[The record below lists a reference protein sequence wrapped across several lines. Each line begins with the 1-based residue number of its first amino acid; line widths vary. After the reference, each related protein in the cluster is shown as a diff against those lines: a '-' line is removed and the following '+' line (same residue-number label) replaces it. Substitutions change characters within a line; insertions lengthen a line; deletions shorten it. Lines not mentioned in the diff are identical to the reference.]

1 MSEVRVRMAPSPT
14 GEDLH
19 IGNLYTAMMN
29 WVWAQKNSGKFIVR
43 IEDTDRERF
52 VQGAEERILQT
63 LADFGL
69 NNDEGPNV
77 GGPYAP
83 YRQSE
88 RLEIYKKYALE
99 LVTKNAAYFCFCSKE
114 RLEEIRSTEADTNQ
128 RKKHWEYCRIDSV
141 EEVQTRISAG
151 EKYVVRLK
159 VPENED
165 IVFTDLIRGEIKI
178 NSSQVDD
185 QVLLKSDG
193 FPTYHLGV
201 VVDDYLMK
209 ISHIIRAEEWISS
222 TPKHV
227 LLYKAF
233 GWEMP
238 IFAHMPIL
246 RNSDKSKL
254 SKRKNPVWVS
264 WFLKDGYLPEAILN
278 YLATMGWSH
287 PDQREVFSMEEFRQK
302 FDLKDVSPVGPA
314 FDLVKL
320 DWMNGEYIRAMTD
333 EELTKKLQAYLVDHP
348 AKDKIAPVVPL
359 VKERIKKLSDFIPL
373 TDFLFEEPEWDMQVF
388 ERLKIHDLRFKIE
401 KVEEVFEKNMGHWTT
416 EKFAEE
422 YRNLAKELS
431 ISNTD
436 IFQLLRIGVTGQ
448 LVSPPL
454 FESIQILGEE
464 KVLERFKKVKAFLDN
479 PPQQPKY

>member
-1 MSEVRVRMAPSPT
+1 MSDVRVRIAPSPT

-29 WVWAQKNSGKFIVR
+29 WVWAQKNHGKFIVR

-52 VQGAEERILQT
+52 VPGAEERILQT

-77 GGPYAP
+77 GGEYAP
-83 YRQSE
+83 YKQSE

-99 LVTKNAAYFCFCSKE
+99 LVTKNVAYYCFCSKE
-114 RLEEIRSTEADTNQ
+114 RLEEIRNSETATNL
-128 RKKHWEYCRIDSV
+128 RKKHWEYCQIGSA
-141 EEVQTRISAG
+141 EEVEKRIANG
-151 EKYVVRLK
+151 EKYVIRLK
-159 VPENED
+159 VPQNED

-178 NSSQVDD
+178 NSDQVDD

-193 FPTYHLGV
+193 FPTYHLAV

-264 WFLKDGYLPEAILN
+264 WFLKEGYLSEAILN

-287 PDQREVFSMEEFRQK
+287 PEQKEIFSMEEFIQK
-302 FDLKDVSPVGPA
+302 FELKDVSPVGPA
-314 FDLVKL
+314 FDIVKL
-320 DWMNGEYIRAMTD
+320 DWINGEYIRSMSD
-333 EELTKKLQAYLVDHP
+333 QELTKKLQDYLVDHP
-348 AKDKIAPVVPL
+348 SKDHIAPVVPL
-359 VKERIKKLSDFIPL
+359 IKERIKKLSDFIPL
-373 TDFLFEEPEWDMQVF
+373 TDFFFEEPEYDMEVF
-388 ERLKIHDLRFKIE
+388 KKLRITNYEIIMNRLI
-401 KVEEVFEKNMGHWTT
+401 EVFEQNKGNWDS

-422 YRNLAKELS
+422 YRLLATELE
-431 ISNTD
+431 ISNTTM
-436 IFQLLRIGVTGQ
+436 FQLLRVAFTGQ

-454 FESIQILGEE
+454 FESIQILGED
-464 KVLERFKKVKAFLDN
+464 KAIQRFKKAKEFIEN
-479 PPQQPKY
+479 PPQEPTY

>member
-1 MSEVRVRMAPSPT
+1 MSGVRVRIAPSPT

-29 WVWAQKNSGKFIVR
+29 WVWAQKNHGKFIVR

-52 VQGAEERILQT
+52 VPGAEERILQT

-77 GGPYAP
+77 GGEYAP
-83 YRQSE
+83 YKQSE

-99 LVTKNAAYFCFCSKE
+99 LVTKNVAYYCFCSKE
-114 RLEEIRSTEADTNQ
+114 RLEEIRNSETATNL
-128 RKKHWEYCRIDSV
+128 RKKHWEYCQIGSS
-141 EEVQTRISAG
+141 EEVEKRIANG
-151 EKYVVRLK
+151 EKYVIRLK
-159 VPENED
+159 VPQNED

-178 NSSQVDD
+178 NSDQVDD

-193 FPTYHLGV
+193 FPTYHLAV

-264 WFLKDGYLPEAILN
+264 WFLKEGYLSEAILN

-287 PDQREVFSMEEFRQK
+287 PEQKEIFSMEEFIQK
-302 FDLKDVSPVGPA
+302 FELKDVSPVGPA
-314 FDLVKL
+314 FDIVKL
-320 DWMNGEYIRAMTD
+320 DWINGEYIRSMSD
-333 EELTKKLQAYLVDHP
+333 QELTKKLQDYLVDHP
-348 AKDKIAPVVPL
+348 SKDHIAPVVPL
-359 VKERIKKLSDFIPL
+359 IKERIKKLSDFIPL
-373 TDFLFEEPEWDMQVF
+373 TDFLFEEPEYDMEVF
-388 ERLKIHDLRFKIE
+388 KKLRITNYEIIMNRLI
-401 KVEEVFEKNMGHWTT
+401 EVFEQNKGNWDS

-422 YRNLAKELS
+422 YRLLATELE
-431 ISNTD
+431 ISNTTM
-436 IFQLLRIGVTGQ
+436 FQLLRVAFTGQ

-454 FESIQILGEE
+454 FESIQILGED
-464 KVLERFKKVKAFLDN
+464 KAIQRFKKAKEFIEN
-479 PPQQPKY
+479 PPQEPTY

>member
-1 MSEVRVRMAPSPT
+1 MSDVRVRIAPSPT

-29 WVWAQKNSGKFIVR
+29 WVWAQKKQGKFIVR

-52 VQGAEERILQT
+52 VEGSEERILKT
-63 LADFGL
+63 LLNFGL

-77 GGPYAP
+77 GGEYSP

-88 RLEIYKKYALE
+88 RLDIYKKYALE
-99 LVTKNAAYFCFCSKE
+99 LVDKEVAYFCFCSKE
-114 RLEEIRSTEADTNQ
+114 RLEEIRNSEAATNE
-128 RKKHWEYCRIDSV
+128 RKKHWEYCKIDAVLEV
-141 EEVQTRISAG
+141 EKRISEG
-151 EKYVVRLK
+151 EKFVIRLK
-159 VPENED
+159 VPTNHE
-165 IVFTDLIRGEIKI
+165 IVFNDLIRGEIRI
-178 NSSQVDD
+178 NSNQVDD

-193 FPTYHLGV
+193 FPTYHLAV

-227 LLYKAF
+227 LLYQAF

-264 WFLKDGYLPEAILN
+264 WFLKEGYLKEAILN

-287 PDQREVFSMEEFRQK
+287 PDQKEIFDMPEFIQK
-302 FDLKDVSPVGPA
+302 FELKNVSPVGPA
-314 FDLVKL
+314 FDIVKL
-320 DWMNGEYIRAMTD
+320 DWFNGEYIRMMTD
-333 EELTKKLQAYLVDHP
+333 EQLTKRLQDYLIDHP
-348 AKDKIAPVVPL
+348 AKDKIGPVVPL
-359 VKERIKKLSDFIPL
+359 IKERIKKLSDFVPL
-373 TDFLFEEPEWDMQVF
+373 TDFLFEDPEYDLQVF
-388 ERLKIHDLRFKIE
+388 QKLKLQDVKNILEKIQE
-401 KVEEVFEKNMGHWTT
+401 IFEKNMGQWTT

-422 YRNLAKELS
+422 YRSLAKDLG
-431 ISNTD
+431 ISNTEM
-436 IFQLLRIGVTGQ
+436 FQLIRVAISGQ
-448 LVSPPL
+448 LVSPPI
-454 FESIQILGEE
+454 FESIEILGED
-464 KVLERFKKVKAFLDN
+464 KTLERIKKALEFVLN
-479 PPQQPKY
+479 PPAEPKY

>member
-1 MSEVRVRMAPSPT
+1 MNQVRVRIAPSPT

-29 WVWAQKNSGKFIVR
+29 WVWAQKNHGKFIVR

-52 VQGAEERILQT
+52 VEGAEARILQT

-77 GGPYAP
+77 GGEYAP
-83 YRQSE
+83 YKQSE

-99 LVTKNAAYFCFCSKE
+99 LVAKNVAYYCFCSKE
-114 RLEEIRSTEADTNQ
+114 RLEEIRNTESATNQ
-128 RKKHWEYCRIDSV
+128 RKKHWEYCKIDSV
-141 EEVQTRISAG
+141 DEIGKRVADG
-151 EKYVVRLK
+151 GKYVIRLK
-159 VPENED
+159 VPQNED

-178 NSSQVDD
+178 NSDQVDD

-193 FPTYHLGV
+193 FPTYHLAV

-264 WFLKDGYLPEAILN
+264 WFLKEGYLVEAILN

-287 PDQREVFSMEEFRQK
+287 PEEKEIFSMEEFIQK
-302 FDLKDVSPVGPA
+302 FELKDVSPVGPA
-314 FDLVKL
+314 FDIVKL
-320 DWMNGEYIRAMTD
+320 DWMNGEYIRAMSD
-333 EELTKKLQAYLVDHP
+333 EELTQKLQKYLVDHP
-348 AKDKIAPVVPL
+348 AKDQIAPIVPL

-373 TDFLFEEPEWDMQVF
+373 TDFFFEEPEYDMEIF
-388 ERLKIHDLRFKIE
+388 KKLRISNYELIMNRLI
-401 KVEEVFEKNMGHWTT
+401 EVFEQNKGNWDS

-422 YRNLAKELS
+422 YRNLANQLE
-431 ISNTD
+431 ISNTTM
-436 IFQLLRIGVTGQ
+436 FQLLRVAVTGQ

-454 FESIQILGEE
+454 FESIKILGEE
-464 KVLERFKKVKAFLDN
+464 KTLERIKKALEFVIN
-479 PPQQPKY
+479 PPAEPKY